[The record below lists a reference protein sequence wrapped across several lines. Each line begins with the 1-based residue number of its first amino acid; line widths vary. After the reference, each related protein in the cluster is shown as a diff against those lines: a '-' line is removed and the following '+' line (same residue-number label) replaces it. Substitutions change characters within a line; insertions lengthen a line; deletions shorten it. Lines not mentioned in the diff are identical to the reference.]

1 MLNQKQKYLKEVSYW
16 KSIVKILFR
25 WNTKKFENEYLKK
38 LERSWVKQ
46 KEKERQ
52 IPLEAEPQE
61 KILSQY
67 T

>member
-1 MLNQKQKYLKEVSYW
+1 MLNQKQKYLKGVSYW

-25 WNTKKFENEYLKK
+25 WNTKKFENKYLKK
-38 LERSWVKQ
+38 LERSWVKW
-46 KEKERQ
+46 KGKERQ
-52 IPLEAEPQE
+52 VPLEAEPQE

>member
-1 MLNQKQKYLKEVSYW
+1 VSYW

-38 LERSWVKQ
+38 LERSWVKW

-52 IPLEAEPQE
+52 VPLEAEPQE
-61 KILSQY
+61 KILS
-67 T
+67 